1 MRTIEKGKYIEVLS
15 DEGMVLTFYNDGDDI
30 SAYDGFSQA
39 YVKDE
44 LTVSR
49 IREITL
55 AQHREYMRQKES
67 EKSTEGPQ

>member
-1 MRTIEKGKYIEVLS
+1 MEHRRSILS
-15 DEGMVLTFYNDGDDI
+15 FSRAMLG

-44 LTVSR
+44 STVSK

-55 AQHREYMRQKES
+55 EQHREYMRQKGSNQIAERES
-67 EKSTEGPQ
+67 K